1 MNWPWSELGLEGPA
15 DLETIKHAY
24 AERLK
29 TTHPEEDPE
38 GFQRLHTAYQQ
49 ARKLAKAREQGGGWT
64 PPESRN
70 EAYERLFNREERKPE
85 IDFDELL
92 NEEPPP
98 QGKPEPEEE
107 EGDFD
112 YDALIGDAPPR
123 RPGPEKPEEEEDG
136 WDYDALLGDAPPRR
150 PKPEGEDFDFERL
163 FAEGDEE
170 RKQAQRRQAEERLR
184 AARERRKAQEKAQRD
199 RALETEEAWQ
209 AAFAALHALEVLY
222 NAGASVQDWVQFL
235 HSDVFRNAQHNL
247 DFIFG
252 LEDFLNEHLWLPD
265 EIKRSM
271 FLVYGFYRERPRT
284 EYMGLYNLL
293 LPTYSAA
300 QRTEI
305 RQQQNTRR
313 RGARRRKAWPILMA
327 LIAGILT
334 IAIVF
339 SGERREKPLDLL
351 LKYMEED
358 FGKDFKLYS
367 TLDKEKNRFRLG
379 PAVDGDGYRFVAAYT
394 GERDVENGKLGYTT
408 NYTDIHFFTAMRELG
423 RRWPDF
429 KLQYNEERNLVVPY
443 GEMPLEPPTFFLF
456 EIPLVGAE
464 EFIQDVQDT
473 LEALAEE
480 EWYQTLPPQFILI
493 LDHGGMVLA
502 SMDQSN
508 WTTMDWDGLREYY
521 GDKYPFEFLQN
532 VVITGG
538 LAKED
543 FAGETVDLTGAFAT
557 GGEGETYFSITCV
570 GIDEAGER
578 KEVSYYL
585 TLEGDVLYC
594 LPDSGMGRV
603 INTDYDKTLRF
614 ENENIAVFRAIE
626 D

>member
-1 MNWPWSELGLEGPA
+1 MSWPWSELGLEGPA

-38 GFQRLHTAYQQ
+38 GFQRLHEAYQQ
-49 ARKLAKAREQGGGWT
+49 ARKLAENREQGGWR
-64 PPESRN
+64 PSELQN
-70 EAYERLFNREERKPE
+70 EAYNRLFQREERKPE

-92 NEEPPP
+92 REAPPSRT
-98 QGKPEPEEE
+98 EPEEPETDE
-107 EGDFD
+107 ESGDFD
-112 YDALIGDAPPR
+112 FDALIGSTPPQ
-123 RPGPEKPEEEEDG
+123 
-136 WDYDALLGDAPPRR
+136 R
-150 PKPEGEDFDFERL
+150 PKPESRAEDFDFERL

-184 AARERRKAQEKAQRD
+184 AARERRQAQERAQRD

-222 NAGASVQDWVQFL
+222 NAGASIQDWIQFL
-235 HSDVFRNAQHNL
+235 HSGVFRNAQHNL

-252 LEDFLNEHLWLPD
+252 LEDFLTEHPWLPD
-265 EIKRSM
+265 EIKRSL
-271 FLVYGFYRERPRT
+271 FLVYGFYRQRPRT
-284 EYMGLYNLL
+284 EYMGLYHQLWPAYNAVNQTADRRERGRARQRGQQKGLRPIFLL
-293 LPTYSAA
+293 LLVSC
-300 QRTEI
+300 
-305 RQQQNTRR
+305 
-313 RGARRRKAWPILMA
+313 A
-327 LIAGILT
+327 LAAGIVLWGT
-334 IAIVF
+334 SNA
-339 SGERREKPLDLL
+339 KADPLARVLS
-351 LKYMEED
+351 YMEED

-480 EWYQTLPPQFILI
+480 DWYQTLPPQFILI

-578 KEVSYYL
+578 EEVSYYL

-614 ENENIAVFRAIE
+614 ENENIAVFRAVE

>member
-1 MNWPWSELGLEGPA
+1 MNWPWNELDLEGPA

-24 AERLK
+24 AQRLK

-38 GFQRLHTAYQQ
+38 GFQRLHEAYQQ
-49 ARKLAKAREQGGGWT
+49 ARKLAENREQGGWR
-64 PPESRN
+64 PSELQN
-70 EAYERLFNREERKPE
+70 EAYNRLFQREERKPE

-92 NEEPPP
+92 REAPPSRT
-98 QGKPEPEEE
+98 EPEEPETDE
-107 EGDFD
+107 ESGDFD
-112 YDALIGDAPPR
+112 FDALIGSTPPQ
-123 RPGPEKPEEEEDG
+123 
-136 WDYDALLGDAPPRR
+136 R
-150 PKPEGEDFDFERL
+150 PKPESRAEDFDFERL

-184 AARERRKAQEKAQRD
+184 AARERRQAQERAQRD

-222 NAGASVQDWVQFL
+222 NAGASIQDWIQFL
-235 HSDVFRNAQHNL
+235 HSGVFRNAQHNL

-252 LEDFLNEHLWLPD
+252 LEDFLTEHPWLPD
-265 EIKRSM
+265 EIKRSL
-271 FLVYGFYRERPRT
+271 FLVYGFYRQRPRT
-284 EYMGLYNLL
+284 EYMGLYHQLWPAYNAVNQTADRRERGRARQRGQQKGLRPIFLL
-293 LPTYSAA
+293 LLVSC
-300 QRTEI
+300 
-305 RQQQNTRR
+305 
-313 RGARRRKAWPILMA
+313 A
-327 LIAGILT
+327 LAAGIVLWGT
-334 IAIVF
+334 SNA
-339 SGERREKPLDLL
+339 KADPLARVLS
-351 LKYMEED
+351 YMEED

-480 EWYQTLPPQFILI
+480 DWYQTLPPQFILI

-585 TLEGDVLYC
+585 TLEGDVLYA
-594 LPDSGMGRV
+594 LPGSGQGQV

-614 ENENIAVFRAIE
+614 ENENIAVFRAVE

>member
-112 YDALIGDAPPR
+112 YDALI
-123 RPGPEKPEEEEDG
+123 
-136 WDYDALLGDAPPRR
+136 GDAPPRR

-293 LPTYSAA
+293 LPAYSAA

-473 LEALAEE
+473 LEALTEE

>member
-38 GFQRLHTAYQQ
+38 GFQRLHEAYQQ
-49 ARKLAKAREQGGGWT
+49 ARKLAENREQGGWR
-64 PPESRN
+64 PSELQN
-70 EAYERLFNREERKPE
+70 EAYNRLFQREERKPE

-92 NEEPPP
+92 REAPPSRT
-98 QGKPEPEEE
+98 EPEEPETDE
-107 EGDFD
+107 ESGDFD
-112 YDALIGDAPPR
+112 FDALIGSTPPQ
-123 RPGPEKPEEEEDG
+123 
-136 WDYDALLGDAPPRR
+136 R
-150 PKPEGEDFDFERL
+150 PKPESRAEDFDFERL

-184 AARERRKAQEKAQRD
+184 AARERRQAQERAQRD

-222 NAGASVQDWVQFL
+222 NAGASIQDWIQFL
-235 HSDVFRNAQHNL
+235 HSGVFRNAQHNL

-252 LEDFLNEHLWLPD
+252 LEDFLTEHPWLPD
-265 EIKRSM
+265 EIKRSL
-271 FLVYGFYRERPRT
+271 FLVYGFYRQRPRT
-284 EYMGLYNLL
+284 EYMGLYHQLWPAYNAVNQTADRRERGRARQRGQQKGLRPIFLL
-293 LPTYSAA
+293 LLVSC
-300 QRTEI
+300 
-305 RQQQNTRR
+305 
-313 RGARRRKAWPILMA
+313 A
-327 LIAGILT
+327 LAAGIVLWGT
-334 IAIVF
+334 SNA
-339 SGERREKPLDLL
+339 KADPLARVLS
-351 LKYMEED
+351 YMEED

-480 EWYQTLPPQFILI
+480 DWYQTLPPHLILI
-493 LDHGGMVLA
+493 LEHGGMVLA

-585 TLEGDVLYC
+585 TLEGDVLYA
-594 LPDSGMGRV
+594 LPGSGQGQV

-614 ENENIAVFRAIE
+614 ENENIAVFRAVE

>member
-1 MNWPWSELGLEGPA
+1 MNWPWSELGLPGPS
-15 DLETIKHAY
+15 DLAAVRRAY

-38 GFQRLHTAYQQ
+38 GFQRLHEAYQQ
-49 ARKLAKAREQGGGWT
+49 ARKLAENREQGGWR
-64 PPESRN
+64 PSELQN
-70 EAYERLFNREERKPE
+70 EAYNRLFQREERKPE

-92 NEEPPP
+92 REAPPSRT
-98 QGKPEPEEE
+98 EPEEPETDE
-107 EGDFD
+107 ESGDFD
-112 YDALIGDAPPR
+112 FDALIGSTPPQ
-123 RPGPEKPEEEEDG
+123 
-136 WDYDALLGDAPPRR
+136 R
-150 PKPEGEDFDFERL
+150 PKPESRAEDFDFERL

-184 AARERRKAQEKAQRD
+184 AARERRQAQERAQRD

-222 NAGASVQDWVQFL
+222 NAGASIQDWIQFL
-235 HSDVFRNAQHNL
+235 HSGVFRNAQHNL

-252 LEDFLNEHLWLPD
+252 LEDFLTEHPWLPD
-265 EIKRSM
+265 EIKRSL
-271 FLVYGFYRERPRT
+271 FLVYGFYRQRPRT
-284 EYMGLYNLL
+284 EYMGLYHQLWPAYNAVNQTADRRERGRARQRGQQKGLRPIFLL
-293 LPTYSAA
+293 LLVSC
-300 QRTEI
+300 
-305 RQQQNTRR
+305 
-313 RGARRRKAWPILMA
+313 A
-327 LIAGILT
+327 LAAGIVLWGT
-334 IAIVF
+334 SNA
-339 SGERREKPLDLL
+339 KADPLARVLS
-351 LKYMEED
+351 YMEED

-480 EWYQTLPPQFILI
+480 DWYQTLPPQFILI

-585 TLEGDVLYC
+585 TLEGDVLYA
-594 LPDSGMGRV
+594 LPGSGQGQV

-614 ENENIAVFRAIE
+614 ENENIAVFRAVE

>member
-38 GFQRLHTAYQQ
+38 GFQRLHEAYQQ
-49 ARKLAKAREQGGGWT
+49 ARKLAENREQGGWR
-64 PPESRN
+64 PSELQN
-70 EAYERLFNREERKPE
+70 EAYNRLFQREERKPE

-92 NEEPPP
+92 REAPPSRT
-98 QGKPEPEEE
+98 EPEEPETDE
-107 EGDFD
+107 ESGDFD
-112 YDALIGDAPPR
+112 FDALIGSTPPQ
-123 RPGPEKPEEEEDG
+123 
-136 WDYDALLGDAPPRR
+136 R
-150 PKPEGEDFDFERL
+150 PKPESRAEDFDFERL

-184 AARERRKAQEKAQRD
+184 AARERRQAQERAQRD

-222 NAGASVQDWVQFL
+222 NAGASIQDWIQFL
-235 HSDVFRNAQHNL
+235 HSGVFRNAQHNL

-252 LEDFLNEHLWLPD
+252 LEDFLTEHPWLPD
-265 EIKRSM
+265 EIKRSL
-271 FLVYGFYRERPRT
+271 FLVYGFYRQRPRT
-284 EYMGLYNLL
+284 EYMGLYHQLWPAYNAVNQTADRRERGRARQRGQQKGLRPIFLL
-293 LPTYSAA
+293 LLVSC
-300 QRTEI
+300 
-305 RQQQNTRR
+305 
-313 RGARRRKAWPILMA
+313 A
-327 LIAGILT
+327 LAAGIVLWGT
-334 IAIVF
+334 SNA
-339 SGERREKPLDLL
+339 KADPLARVLS
-351 LKYMEED
+351 YMEED

-423 RRWPDF
+423 RRWLDF
-429 KLQYNEERNLVVPY
+429 KLQYNEERNLVVPS

-456 EIPLVGAE
+456 EIPLVGAAE
-464 EFIQDVQDT
+464 GIQDVQDT

-480 EWYQTLPPQFILI
+480 DWYQTLPPQFILI

-585 TLEGDVLYC
+585 TLEGDVLYA
-594 LPDSGMGRV
+594 LPGSGQGQV

-614 ENENIAVFRAIE
+614 ENENIAVFRAVE

>member
-24 AERLK
+24 AQRLK

-38 GFQRLHTAYQQ
+38 GFQRLHEAYQQ
-49 ARKLAKAREQGGGWT
+49 ARKLAENREQGGWR
-64 PPESRN
+64 PSELQN
-70 EAYERLFNREERKPE
+70 EAYNRLFHREERKPE

-92 NEEPPP
+92 REAPPSRT
-98 QGKPEPEEE
+98 EPEEPETDE
-107 EGDFD
+107 ESGDFD
-112 YDALIGDAPPR
+112 FDALIGSTPPQ
-123 RPGPEKPEEEEDG
+123 
-136 WDYDALLGDAPPRR
+136 R
-150 PKPEGEDFDFERL
+150 PKPESRAEDFDFERL

-170 RKQAQRRQAEERLR
+170 RRRAQRRQAEERLR
-184 AARERRKAQEKAQRD
+184 AARERRQAQERAQRD

-222 NAGASVQDWVQFL
+222 NAGASIQDWIQFL
-235 HSDVFRNAQHNL
+235 HSGVFRNAQHNL

-252 LEDFLNEHLWLPD
+252 LEDFLTEHPWLPD
-265 EIKRSM
+265 EIKRSL
-271 FLVYGFYRERPRT
+271 FLVYGFYRQRPRT
-284 EYMGLYNLL
+284 EYMGLYHQLWPAYNAANQTADWRERERGYARQRGRQKGLRPIFLL
-293 LPTYSAA
+293 LLVSC
-300 QRTEI
+300 
-305 RQQQNTRR
+305 
-313 RGARRRKAWPILMA
+313 A
-327 LIAGILT
+327 LAAGIILWGT
-334 IAIVF
+334 SNA
-339 SGERREKPLDLL
+339 KADPLARVLS
-351 LKYMEED
+351 YMEED

-367 TLDKEKNRFRLG
+367 TLDKEAGRYRLG
-379 PAVDGDGYRFVAAYT
+379 PAKEGDGCRFVAAYA
-394 GERDVENGKLGYTT
+394 GERDLESGQPGYTT
-408 NYTDIHFFTAMRELG
+408 NYTDIQFFAAMRELG

-429 KLQYNEERNLVVPY
+429 QLQYNEERTLVVPY
-443 GEMPLEPPTFFLF
+443 SEMPLEPPTYFLF

-464 EFIQDVQDT
+464 EFIRDVEET
-473 LEALAEE
+473 LESLAEE
-480 EWYQTLPPQFILI
+480 AWYQTLPPRFTLI

-502 SMDQSN
+502 SMDQTN
-508 WTTMDWDGLREYY
+508 WRELDWDGVLDYY
-521 GDKYPFEFLQN
+521 GDKYPFEFLQK

-585 TLEGDVLYC
+585 TLEGDVLYA
-594 LPDSGMGRV
+594 LPGSGQGQV

>member
-1 MNWPWSELGLEGPA
+1 M
-15 DLETIKHAY
+15 
-24 AERLK
+24 
-29 TTHPEEDPE
+29 
-38 GFQRLHTAYQQ
+38 
-49 ARKLAKAREQGGGWT
+49 
-64 PPESRN
+64 
-70 EAYERLFNREERKPE
+70 
-85 IDFDELL
+85 
-92 NEEPPP
+92 
-98 QGKPEPEEE
+98 
-107 EGDFD
+107 
-112 YDALIGDAPPR
+112 
-123 RPGPEKPEEEEDG
+123 
-136 WDYDALLGDAPPRR
+136 
-150 PKPEGEDFDFERL
+150 
-163 FAEGDEE
+163 
-170 RKQAQRRQAEERLR
+170 
-184 AARERRKAQEKAQRD
+184 
-199 RALETEEAWQ
+199 LETEEAWQ

-480 EWYQTLPPQFILI
+480 DWYQTLPPQFILI

-532 VVITGG
+532 VVISGG

>member
-24 AERLK
+24 AQRLK

-38 GFQRLHTAYQQ
+38 GFQRLHEAYQQ
-49 ARKLAKAREQGGGWT
+49 ARKLAENREQGGWR
-64 PPESRN
+64 PSELQN
-70 EAYERLFNREERKPE
+70 EAYNRLFQREERKPE

-92 NEEPPP
+92 REAPPSRT
-98 QGKPEPEEE
+98 EPEEPETDE
-107 EGDFD
+107 ESGDFD
-112 YDALIGDAPPR
+112 FDALIGSTPPQ
-123 RPGPEKPEEEEDG
+123 
-136 WDYDALLGDAPPRR
+136 R
-150 PKPEGEDFDFERL
+150 PKPESRAEDFDFERL

-184 AARERRKAQEKAQRD
+184 AARERRQAQERAQRD

-222 NAGASVQDWVQFL
+222 NAGASIQDWIQFL
-235 HSDVFRNAQHNL
+235 HSGVFRNAQHNL

-252 LEDFLNEHLWLPD
+252 LEDFLTEHPWLPD
-265 EIKRSM
+265 EIKRSL
-271 FLVYGFYRERPRT
+271 FLVYGFYRQRPRT
-284 EYMGLYNLL
+284 EYMGLYHQLWPAYNAVNQTADRRERGRARQRGQQKGLRPIFLL
-293 LPTYSAA
+293 LLVSC
-300 QRTEI
+300 
-305 RQQQNTRR
+305 
-313 RGARRRKAWPILMA
+313 A
-327 LIAGILT
+327 LAAGIVLWGT
-334 IAIVF
+334 SNA
-339 SGERREKPLDLL
+339 KADPLARVLS
-351 LKYMEED
+351 YMEED

-480 EWYQTLPPQFILI
+480 DWYQTLPPQFILI

-614 ENENIAVFRAIE
+614 ENENIAVFRAVE